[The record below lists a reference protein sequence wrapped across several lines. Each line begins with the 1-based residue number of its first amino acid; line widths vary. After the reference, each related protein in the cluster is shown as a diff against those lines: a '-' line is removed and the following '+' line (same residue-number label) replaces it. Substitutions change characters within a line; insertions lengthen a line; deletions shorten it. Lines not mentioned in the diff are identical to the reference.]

1 MNKLMQIVKSR
12 DNILNYFRYK
22 NDKIQLL
29 FSIRIQLLFF
39 LDERID
45 VSSCDS
51 IFIIYPSQSE
61 IRTIQQLCRSIR
73 IDIKNKYKTEMYIFV
88 VINMMKY

>member
-45 VSSCDS
+45 VPSCDS
-51 IFIIYPSQSE
+51 IFITYPSQSE
-61 IRTIQQLCRSIR
+61 IRTIKQLCRSIR